1 MKTGVLLVSF
11 GEPETATPEAVIPFL
26 ERIFLTN
33 RELEGRQPD
42 EAQRARSRQL
52 AAARAPGL
60 IATYQEIGGSPLNAQ
75 SRAHAAA
82 LEEVLSTRGLDTK
95 CYAVFQFLDPSPEE
109 GVRSALEDGCGRL
122 VALPVY
128 PLCGQSTTVAALEEV
143 ERARRSLAPD
153 LPVLEISGWHRHP
166 DYLPFHAE
174 HVASFCHRAGVD
186 LLDPGTRLLFSIHG
200 TPIRYLE
207 AGNRYDRYVEEACAG
222 IASRLG
228 VGRYAM
234 GFQNHT
240 NRPIE
245 WTEPGVEK
253 VVEQIDGHTVVVVAP
268 SFMHEQSETLSELDH
283 ELRARVEARG
293 MRFHRV
299 PVPHD
304 DPRFVQVLADLV
316 ESRVGGSPLRDVGGW
331 RRCICRAGGGAR
343 CTNGMRLDAVNVP
356 VGQSGP

>member
-1 MKTGVLLVSF
+1 VKTGVLLVSF
-11 GEPETATPEAVIPFL
+11 GEPETATPEAVVPFL

-60 IATYQEIGGSPLNAQ
+60 ISTYQEIGGSPLNAQ

-82 LEEVLSTRGLDTK
+82 LKAELGRRGHDAP
-95 CYAVFQFLDPSPEE
+95 CYAVFQFLDPSPED
-109 GVRSALEDGCGRL
+109 GVRRALEEGCGRI

-143 ERARRSLAPD
+143 ARAASSLAPG
-153 LPVLEISGWHRHP
+153 LEVLEISGWHRHP
-166 DYLPFHAE
+166 DYLPFHAD
-174 HVASFCHRAGVD
+174 HVAKFCRHAGVD

-207 AGNRYDRYVEEACAG
+207 AGNRYDRYVEEVCAG
-222 IASRLG
+222 IAARLG
-228 VGRYAM
+228 VGSYSM

-245 WTEPGVEK
+245 WTAPPVED
-253 VVEQIDGHTVVVVAP
+253 VVEHLDGHTVVVVAP
-268 SFMHEQSETLSELDH
+268 SFMHEQSETLSELDR
-283 ELRARVEARG
+283 ELRERVEARG

-299 PVPHD
+299 PIPHD

-316 ESRVGGSPLRDVGGW
+316 ESRVGGAPDRDVGW
-331 RRCICRAGGGAR
+331 RRCLCRAGGTAR
-343 CTNGMRLDAVNVP
+343 CTNGMRLDSLRIP
-356 VGQSGP
+356 VGQDAP